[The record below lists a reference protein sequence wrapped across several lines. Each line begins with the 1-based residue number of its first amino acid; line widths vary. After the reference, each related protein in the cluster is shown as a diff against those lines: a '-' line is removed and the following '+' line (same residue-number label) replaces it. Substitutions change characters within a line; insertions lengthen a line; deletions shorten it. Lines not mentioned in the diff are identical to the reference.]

1 MEKKME
7 NNLKNLR
14 FVPCY
19 DGFLSGNKSASE
31 IIDICKASGFYGIEG
46 LAEYGIFNGSM
57 AELTKIGED
66 FKKAGLSLDTFH
78 LNWEHQELDDISNL
92 YECDR
97 RRVVEK
103 SKRWIEKAVACGST
117 IGLMHPCNRRR
128 WNGLLCYDIAIEG
141 EDRIYGQVQKSL
153 QDLLKFC
160 EQFNFRI
167 AVENFVPYSG
177 GMLGSRNEHMLRIYE
192 DSKHPNLGF
201 CLDTGHAL
209 MSFGKDVM
217 SAYYAMEDH
226 LIAFHLADNA
236 GDRDSH
242 ILPGHGN
249 FPWGDFFKALNK
261 RGFTGNVCVETPP
274 FDIGPNYSV
283 EAWSNMFKELNEL
296 VEKSLEE

>member
-1 MEKKME
+1 ME

-19 DGFLSGNKSASE
+19 DGFLSGEKSASE
-31 IIDICKASGFYGIEG
+31 IIDICKESGFYGIEG
-46 LAEYGIFNGSM
+46 HAEYGIFNGTIK
-57 AELTKIGED
+57 ELTKIGEA
-66 FKKAGLSLDTFH
+66 FKAAGLSIATYH
-78 LNWEHQELDDISNL
+78 LPWEDKELDDISNL

-103 SKRWIEKAVACGST
+103 TKQWIEKAVAVGST
-117 IGLMHPCNRRR
+117 IGIMHPCNRRR
-128 WNGLLCYDIAIEG
+128 LNGLLCYDVAIEG
-141 EDRIYGQVQKSL
+141 EDRIFGQVHKSL
-153 QDLLKFC
+153 QDILKFC
-160 EQFNFRI
+160 EQFNFSI

-177 GMLGSRNEHMLRIYE
+177 GMLGSRNEHMTRIYQE
-192 DSKHPNLGF
+192 NKHPLLGF

-209 MSFGKDVM
+209 LAYGKDAM
-217 SAYYAMEDH
+217 KAYYAMEEH
-226 LIAFHLADNA
+226 IIAFHLADNA

-242 ILPGHGN
+242 ILPGHGR

-283 EAWSNMFKELNEL
+283 EAWCNMFKELKKL
-296 VEKSLEE
+296 VENSLEN

>member
-1 MEKKME
+1 ME

-46 LAEYGIFNGSM
+46 MAEYGIFNGSM

-78 LNWEHQELDDISNL
+78 LNWEHQELDDMSNL

-103 SKRWIEKAVACGST
+103 TKRWIEKAVACGST
-117 IGLMHPCNRRR
+117 IGIMHPCNRRR

-160 EQFNFRI
+160 EQFNFKI

-192 DSKHPNLGF
+192 DSKHPLLGF

-217 SAYYAMEDH
+217 SAYYAMEEH

-274 FDIGPNYSV
+274 FDIGPNYSI
-283 EAWSNMFKELNEL
+283 EAWCKMFKELNEL